1 MAITQNRIIAI
12 TIAARHFLDDL
23 FSLKTE
29 TRRLLAALP
38 PKPSQNDLL
47 ETIQSIQFALDQFR
61 PAEKDLQLLLAEEAH
76 FKSNFRRNQRA
87 AEYARRRRAG
97 LPTTLKG
104 ASNELAESIIAAGTA
119 KPAPSPKN
127 LEKLLS
133 EQSQHSTITNS
144 RRLHHQPA
152 AFDPETFLNDYLE
165 NLSTRDAQTPHQPDA
180 KTNELL
186 ASYKPLESDAP
197 PDPDAELF

>member
-29 TRRLLAALP
+29 TRRLLATLP

-133 EQSQHSTITNS
+133 EQSQHSAITNS
-144 RRLHHQPA
+144 RPLHQPA
-152 AFDPETFLNDYLE
+152 AFNPEAFLDNYIK
-165 NLSTRDAQTPHQPDA
+165 NLSIRDEQTLHQPDA